1 MKFTD
6 GFWLAKPGV
15 TVYGCAEIRDVQIYK
30 GKAVFFIS
38 PFPVYHRGQT
48 LGGPVLTL
56 EIDAPRPDILGV
68 KLYHYKNAMPKEPAF
83 ELFTEPQALKIE
95 ETEAAYV
102 VRAGKMTATLLKGRF
117 ALTVSYDGNVLTR
130 SDFKQAAYM
139 TTNDGPY
146 FRERLDL
153 GVDEYVY
160 GLGERFTPF
169 VKNGQSVDIWNEDG
183 GTASDIAY
191 KNIPFYISNKGYGV
205 FVNHPERVSL
215 EIASEAASRVQFS
228 VPGEELNYYIVG
240 GGSVKTAVANY
251 CALTGKAPLPPAW
264 SFGLWLSTSFTTNY
278 DEKTVNEFID
288 GMSERGIPL
297 SVFHYDCF
305 WMKEYEWCNFTWDEA
320 MFPEPAPMLKRLHDK
335 GLRVC
340 VWINPYIGQ
349 KSPLFDEAAE
359 KGYLLKRCDGTV
371 WQWDMW
377 QPQMAIVDF
386 TNPEACD
393 WYAGKLGGLADMG
406 VDCFKT
412 DFGERIPAEDVAW
425 FDGSDPQKM
434 HNYYAQI
441 YNKCVFDLL
450 EEKKGKGNAVL
461 FARSATTGGQQFP
474 VHWGGDCEATYAAMA
489 ETLRGGLSLAL
500 GGFAFWSH
508 DIGGFEATA
517 SADVYKRWVAFGLF
531 STHSRLHGSSSYRVP
546 WLYDDE
552 AVDVLRHFTKVKN
565 SLMPYLF
572 AQAVKATQ
580 TGVPVMRPMVME
592 YPGDPL
598 CHTLDKQYMLGDGLL
613 VAPVFFEDGHC
624 DVYLPDGMFTN
635 FFTGEVV
642 QGGRLIRGKYNY
654 MSLPVFIPEN
664 TLITR
669 GRDDRAEY
677 DYHENVTVHAYQLTE
692 QTIELYDREGRLRA
706 AVTGRA
712 HGDDV
717 TFTVDGDAPGI
728 KFEVH
733 KGGRA

>member
-6 GFWLAKPGV
+6 GFWLTKPGV
-15 TVYGCAEIRDVQIYK
+15 TAHGCAEIRDVQFTGDK
-30 GKAVFFIS
+30 LTVFIS

-48 LGGPVLTL
+48 LGGPLMTL
-56 EIDAPRPDILGV
+56 EIDSPRPDILGV

-83 ELFTEPQALKIE
+83 ELYTEPQKLELE
-95 ETEAAYV
+95 ETETAYT
-102 VRAGKMTATLLKGRF
+102 VRAGKMAATLLKGRF
-117 ALTVSYDGNVLTR
+117 ALSFTYDGKPLTR
-130 SDFKQAAYM
+130 SDFKQAAYL
-139 TTNDGPY
+139 TTPDGPY
-146 FRERLDL
+146 IRERLDL
-153 GVDEYVY
+153 GVDEYIY

-191 KNIPFYISNKGYGV
+191 KNIPFYISNKGFGV
-205 FVNHPERVSL
+205 FANHPERVSY

-228 VPGEELNYYIVG
+228 VAGEELNYYIIG
-240 GGSVKTAVANY
+240 GGSVKAAVANY
-251 CALTGKAPLPPAW
+251 CALTGKSPLPPAW

-278 DEKTVNEFID
+278 DEKTVNSFID
-288 GMSERGIPL
+288 GMTERDIPL

-320 MFPEPAPMLKRLHDK
+320 MFPEPAAMLKRLHGK

-359 KGYLLKRCDGTV
+359 NGYLLKKADGSV
-371 WQWDMW
+371 WQWNMW
-377 QPQMAIVDF
+377 QPMMGIVDF
-386 TNPEACD
+386 TNPGAAA
-393 WYAGKLGGLADMG
+393 WYAGKLEALVDMG

-412 DFGERIPAEDVAW
+412 DFGERIPAEDVKW

-434 HNYYAQI
+434 HNYYTQL

-450 EEKKGKGNAVL
+450 ERKKGKGEAVL

-517 SADVYKRWVAFGLF
+517 TADVYKRWIAFGLF

-546 WLYDDE
+546 WLYDE
-552 AVDVLRHFTKVKN
+552 ESVDVLRKFTKVKN

-572 AQAVKATQ
+572 AQAVKATK

-592 YPGDPL
+592 YPNDPL
-598 CHTLDKQYMLGDGLL
+598 CHTLDKQYVLGDGLL
-613 VAPVFFEDGHC
+613 VAPVFYEDGHC
-624 DVYLPDGMFTN
+624 DVYLPDGMYTN

-642 QGGRLIRGKYNY
+642 QGGRLVRGKYNY
-654 MSLPVFIPEN
+654 MTLPVFIPEN
-664 TLITR
+664 TLLAM
-669 GRDDRAEY
+669 GRNDCAEY
-677 DYHENVTVHAYQLTE
+677 DYHENVTIHAYQLTE
-692 QTIELYDREGRLRA
+692 QTVELYDKTGTLRA
-706 AVTGRA
+706 TVTGRA
-712 HGDDV
+712 HGEEV
-717 TFTVDGDAPGI
+717 TFQVDGDAPGL

-733 KGGRA
+733 K